1 MMETLERVALVT
13 GASGN
18 GIGRSVALTL
28 ARKGTA
34 VAVNYLHS
42 QSSGEAVAKYINE
55 NGGCAFPVQGDVFDP
70 LDCRRMVETVLERL
84 GRVDICVIGPGA
96 NWNPEPLEE
105 IDPERAFQ
113 DALQELR
120 PIYNL
125 LPLVLKDMQKQKTGR
140 VVGISSNLT
149 IPSPAYCYNAA
160 KASRT
165 GALLQAVNEAWKL
178 GVTVNVVAPGPVD
191 PFSSLEEAWAFSAH
205 GEYWRNRTRVTPQD
219 VADCVAFLCSEE
231 ARYLTGCVLPL
242 LF

>member
-1 MMETLERVALVT
+1 MEQLKRVALVT
-13 GASGN
+13 GASGS

-28 ARKGTA
+28 AQQGIS
-34 VAVNYLHS
+34 VVVNYLHHQQNAES
-42 QSSGEAVAKYINE
+42 VAEYINRQ
-55 NGGCAFPVQGDVFDP
+55 GGKALPVQGNVFDP
-70 LDCRRMVETVLERL
+70 ADCSRLVETALERF

-125 LPLVLKDMQKQKTGR
+125 LPLVLKDMQKRKTGR

-160 KASRT
+160 KAGRT

-205 GEYWRNRTRVTPQD
+205 GEPWRNRTTVTPQD

>member
-1 MMETLERVALVT
+1 MEQLKRVALVT

-28 ARKGTA
+28 AQQGIS
-34 VAVNYLHS
+34 VVVNYLHHQQNAES
-42 QSSGEAVAKYINE
+42 VAEYINRQ
-55 NGGCAFPVQGDVFDP
+55 GGKALPVQGNVFDP
-70 LDCRRMVETVLERL
+70 ADCSRLVETALERF

-96 NWNPEPLEE
+96 NWNPEPVEE
-105 IDPERAFQ
+105 IDPEKAFQ

-125 LPLVLKDMQKQKTGR
+125 LPLVLKDMQKRKTGR

-160 KASRT
+160 KAGRT

-191 PFSSLEEAWAFSAH
+191 PFSSLEEACAFSAH
-205 GEYWRNRTRVTPQD
+205 GGPWRNRTTVTPQD

>member
-1 MMETLERVALVT
+1 MEQLKRVALVT
-13 GASGN
+13 GASGS

-28 ARKGTA
+28 AQQGIS
-34 VAVNYLHS
+34 VVVNYLHHQQNAES
-42 QSSGEAVAKYINE
+42 VAEYINRQ
-55 NGGCAFPVQGDVFDP
+55 GGKALPVQGNVFDP
-70 LDCRRMVETVLERL
+70 ADCSRLVETALERL

-105 IDPERAFQ
+105 IDPDRAFQ

-125 LPLVLKDMQKQKTGR
+125 LPLVLKDMQKRKTGR

-205 GEYWRNRTRVTPQD
+205 GESWRNRTRVTPQD

>member
-1 MMETLERVALVT
+1 MEQLKRVALVT
-13 GASGN
+13 GASGS

-28 ARKGTA
+28 AQQGIS
-34 VAVNYLHS
+34 VVVNYLHHQQNAES
-42 QSSGEAVAKYINE
+42 VAEYINRQ
-55 NGGCAFPVQGDVFDP
+55 GGKALPVQGNVFDP
-70 LDCRRMVETVLERL
+70 ADCSRLMETALERF

-125 LPLVLKDMQKQKTGR
+125 LPLVLKDMQKRKTGR

-160 KASRT
+160 KAGRT

-191 PFSSLEEAWAFSAH
+191 PFSSLEEACAFSAH
-205 GEYWRNRTRVTPQD
+205 GESWRNRTRVTPQD

>member
-1 MMETLERVALVT
+1 MEQLKRVALVT

-28 ARKGTA
+28 AQQGIS
-34 VAVNYLHS
+34 VVVNYLHHQQNAES
-42 QSSGEAVAKYINE
+42 VAEYINRQ
-55 NGGCAFPVQGDVFDP
+55 GGKALPVQGNVFDP
-70 LDCRRMVETVLERL
+70 ADCSRLVETALERL

-105 IDPERAFQ
+105 INPDRAFQ

-125 LPLVLKDMQKQKTGR
+125 LPLVLKDMQKRKTGR

-191 PFSSLEEAWAFSAH
+191 PFSSLEEACAFSAH
-205 GEYWRNRTRVTPQD
+205 GESWRNRTRVTPQD

>member
-13 GASGN
+13 GASGS

-28 ARKGTA
+28 AQQGIS
-34 VAVNYLHS
+34 VVVNYLHHQQNAES
-42 QSSGEAVAKYINE
+42 VAEYINRQ
-55 NGGCAFPVQGDVFDP
+55 GGKALPVQGNVFDP
-70 LDCRRMVETVLERL
+70 ADCSRLVETALERF

-105 IDPERAFQ
+105 IDPDRAFQ

-125 LPLVLKDMQKQKTGR
+125 LPLVLKDMQKRKTGR

-205 GEYWRNRTRVTPQD
+205 GESWRNRTRVTPQD

>member
-1 MMETLERVALVT
+1 MEQLKRVALVT

-18 GIGRSVALTL
+18 GIGCSVALTL

-125 LPLVLKDMQKQKTGR
+125 LPLVLKDMQKRKTGR

-160 KASRT
+160 KAGRT

-191 PFSSLEEAWAFSAH
+191 PFSSLEEAWACSAH
-205 GEYWRNRTRVTPQD
+205 GESWRNRTRVTPQD